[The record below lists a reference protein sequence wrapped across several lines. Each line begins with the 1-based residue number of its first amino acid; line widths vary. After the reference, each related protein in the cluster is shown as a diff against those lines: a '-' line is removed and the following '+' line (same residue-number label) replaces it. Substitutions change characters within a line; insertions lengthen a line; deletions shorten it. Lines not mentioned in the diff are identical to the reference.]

1 MGNLPSFF
9 AALELLGKTN
19 QERAN
24 AIPVTLRTFYNLK
37 KGRLGPMNKLMKRP
51 ELVEALLEDARNG
64 HTNGNHDDL
73 PA

>member
-9 AALELLGKTN
+9 AALDQLGRTN
-19 QERAN
+19 EERAA
-24 AIPVTLRTFYNLK
+24 AIPIPLRSFYNLK
-37 KGRLGPMNKLMKRP
+37 KGRLGPMNRIMKRP
-51 ELVEALLEDARNG
+51 ELVEALLEDARAG